1 MPAQTS
7 TVPRYVV
14 QDEII
19 IDTRSHLI
27 WQRCSVGQHWDGSR
41 CAGEIKLMNW
51 YEAQEKANGD
61 WRLPTKSEL
70 EQLVDQARKAKSLAP
85 FIDETAFPSMNQD
98 TLLYWTRSKGV
109 TACFG
114 TGFGVESRSIGF
126 SGGFLPCFIPGA
138 VRLVK
143 GKLKTKT
150 PWAE

>member
-1 MPAQTS
+1 MK
-7 TVPRYVV
+7 R
-14 QDEII
+14 
-19 IDTRSHLI
+19 
-27 WQRCSVGQHWDGSR
+27 
-41 CAGEIKLMNW
+41 
-51 YEAQEKANGD
+51 
-61 WRLPTKSEL
+61 
-70 EQLVDQARKAKSLAP
+70 LAP
-85 FIDETAFPSMNQD
+85 FIDETAFPSMNQN

-143 GKLKTKT
+143 GKLKAKT